1 MFIIARNFGILFL
14 AASFT
19 VVFHRAFA
27 RDLPFSPGEV
37 LEYSMKW
44 GFFPVG
50 SATLEV
56 LPAKMEGNES
66 CYILSFAVRT
76 NAFADKIY
84 KVRTEI
90 ESVVNS
96 DFTHALKY
104 RKKQR
109 EGRTIRDVEVH
120 FDYQNAKAIYR
131 EKGKDSIETPLPVKV
146 FDPLSITY
154 FFRLGKLKSGM
165 SARIPTSDGKKLMDL
180 VVRVGNREKMKV
192 PAGTFYAY
200 GTMPEMK
207 NLSGVFKKSPDGIL
221 KVWYSDDSKRLPIKI
236 SSKVVIGS
244 FTAKL
249 EKISKR
255 K

>member
-1 MFIIARNFGILFL
+1 
-14 AASFT
+14 
-19 VVFHRAFA
+19 
-27 RDLPFSPGEV
+27 
-37 LEYSMKW
+37 MKW

-109 EGRTIRDVEVH
+109 EGRQSEMWKFILTTKIRRP
-120 FDYQNAKAIYR
+120 FI
-131 EKGKDSIETPLPVKV
+131 VK
-146 FDPLSITY
+146 
-154 FFRLGKLKSGM
+154 KE
-165 SARIPTSDGKKLMDL
+165 RI
-180 VVRVGNREKMKV
+180 R
-192 PAGTFYAY
+192 
-200 GTMPEMK
+200 
-207 NLSGVFKKSPDGIL
+207 
-221 KVWYSDDSKRLPIKI
+221 
-236 SSKVVIGS
+236 
-244 FTAKL
+244 
-249 EKISKR
+249 
-255 K
+255 